1 MVNGTPVSEAKVV
14 ADEFNRYFH
23 SVYTLK
29 DINVVTE
36 PEGFISSMQDLV
48 VHREGILNLLL
59 ELDAKKAGGPD
70 NIPTVFLRRYAEWI
84 SHYLLIIYNM
94 SLAQCSLS
102 LDWKGARIIPI
113 NKSSDC
119 LRVSNYRPIS
129 LTSTSCKM
137 LEHNLPTFD
146 HIFRRKLFAIRRPA
160 WVSAWFVN
168 NDTVSYCMPRFFTC
182 DKQQRSDR
190 CRIFELHKGVR

>member
-1 MVNGTPVSEAKVV
+1 
-14 ADEFNRYFH
+14 
-23 SVYTLK
+23 
-29 DINVVTE
+29 
-36 PEGFISSMQDLV
+36 MQDLV

-113 NKSSDC
+113 NKSFDC

-190 CRIFELHKGVR
+190 CRIFELHKGVRWSAP